1 MPTREPPMRRRSF
14 LTLIG
19 GMAATPALAVSDR
32 ENAHRTGRWFI
43 QVWFEGNFP
52 IELDPSANPGR
63 LEISI
68 GGEFVACAL
77 AGVSRSKQGQIW
89 LAPLSI
95 GASAVGR
102 REEIKVEVYGE
113 LKRVVRPVI
122 QITEIAGKA

>member
-1 MPTREPPMRRRSF
+1 MRRRSF

-19 GMAATPALAVSDR
+19 GAAATPALAASEPIDPAR
-32 ENAHRTGRWFI
+32 PGRWFI

-63 LEISI
+63 LEITI

-77 AGVSRSKQGQIW
+77 ASVAQSKQGQMW

-95 GASAVGR
+95 GATAVGR
-102 REEIKVEVYGE
+102 REDIKVEVYGE
-113 LKRVVRPVI
+113 LRRVVRSVI
-122 QITEIAGKA
+122 KITEIEGKA